1 MDRLRHVIAE
11 LKRLSSSQD
20 FLPQAIHT
28 WRVFLLT
35 SVIQLAA
42 GAVMQ
47 RSDPFG
53 FTFMSFWFG
62 GAVVSLPAVLLGML
76 WQRADAARWAATTPG
91 IRYLYLLCGFLMSVI
106 AYPMAAFQSA
116 MRASVG

>member
-1 MDRLRHVIAE
+1 MDQVRQVIEE
-11 LKRLSSSQD
+11 LKRLRSSQD
-20 FLPQAIHT
+20 LLQEVTQT
-28 WRVFLLT
+28 WRVFLLM

-53 FTFMSFWFG
+53 FTFISFWFG
-62 GAVVSLPAVLLGML
+62 GAVVSLPAVLLGIL

-91 IRYLYLLCGFLMSVI
+91 ILYLYLLCGFLISVI
-106 AYPMAAFQSA
+106 AYPMAAVQSA
-116 MRASVG
+116 MRASGG